1 MKVIA
6 MVKTYFEDYLG
17 FQIQYN
23 IIDKQQLIATE
34 SHPEEYRTLVV
45 RIGGY
50 SAYFV
55 ELPPRF
61 QDEIIARTEQCF

>member
-23 IIDKQQLIATE
+23 IIDKQQLIAAKA
-34 SHPEEYRTLVV
+34 HPEEYRILWCV
-45 RIGGY
+45 
-50 SAYFV
+50 
-55 ELPPRF
+55 
-61 QDEIIARTEQCF
+61 